1 MVDKMDKMFRNV
13 VKICFYIS
21 AGPMITLSLL
31 TVLDV
36 GARYILNASISSA
49 LDIASQCMSM
59 SISLGMAHV
68 TCNRENFAVK
78 FLTDKVS
85 PTSQAVLDT
94 VTSGIAAGIFYVLAY
109 QATMKAI
116 YSLRVGENIG
126 ALAVPVFPAR
136 FLFAFGFAL
145 SSVALTFH
153 LLNTIC
159 GKKPGRVK

>member
-36 GARYILNASISSA
+36 GARYILNASINSA
-49 LDIASQCMSM
+49 LDIASQCMSV

-68 TCNRENFAVK
+68 TCNRENFAVA
-78 FLTDKVS
+78 FITDKVS
-85 PTSQAVLDT
+85 PTSRAVLDA

-136 FLFAFGFAL
+136 FLFAAGFAL

-153 LLNTIC
+153 LLSTFC
-159 GKKPGRVK
+159 PRKSDHVK